1 MNVYLVIIACV
12 FFVLLI
18 AALILILGQVKIPQI
33 VVNTIVVLTAIT
45 TMGSIIV
52 SPLVYFRK
60 KSDSEKTER
69 ERASSN
75 IYYELEDALKKMD
88 HAKLPKDV
96 RYFET
101 DDGKIV
107 SFMNIFFNHDFYDS
121 LISSGRINFLEHD
134 LQQPIQD
141 IFKIIK
147 KRNEYLE
154 LTQKIRL
161 DRPKYFDKQELPKE
175 VHVCYLWINHH
186 EIELSKSIPIIM
198 KELKP
203 NFNIA

>member
-1 MNVYLVIIACV
+1 M
-12 FFVLLI
+12 FFVLLVV
-18 AALILILGQVKIPQI
+18 ALILILDQVKIPQI
-33 VVNTIVVLTAIT
+33 AIDTIVVLTAIT
-45 TMGSIIV
+45 TVGSIIV

-60 KSDSEKTER
+60 KSDGEKTER

-75 IYYELEDALKKMD
+75 IYYELQDALKKMD
-88 HAKLPKDV
+88 REKLPSDV

-141 IFKIIK
+141 IFQ
-147 KRNEYLE
+147 NN
-154 LTQKIRL
+154 QKT
-161 DRPKYFDKQELPKE
+161 
-175 VHVCYLWINHH
+175 
-186 EIELSKSIPIIM
+186 
-198 KELKP
+198 
-203 NFNIA
+203 